1 MAQNDFSFLPF
12 GAGGIPANENSG
24 TGLSAPRW
32 YSGTA
37 APTSGLYYNVG
48 DVVYNTNP
56 SVGSPLAW
64 LCTTAGAGGTAVFTA
79 VGSSAGSIV
88 STVTATSGTLSPGT
102 VGSAL
107 ILLNP
112 ATAATYSLPEASGQ
126 NAGSTLNLKN
136 ISANQVTLTP
146 LASDSYKDA
155 AAITLSQNQG
165 VDLRAVGTTVWYNEL
180 IAQLPVLVTTA
191 TSGTLTNGQTLI
203 LLNPAS
209 TGTYSLPEASANY
222 AGFRTAIKSLASG
235 NVTLTPLS
243 SDQYDNGIAAITL
256 TQYQF
261 VNIATDSTTHWYK
274 VG

>member
-48 DVVYNTNP
+48 DVVFNTNP
-56 SVGSPLAW
+56 SVGSPLGW
-64 LCTTAGAGGTAVFTA
+64 LCTTSGAGGTAVFTA
-79 VGSSAGSIV
+79 VGSTAGSIV

-102 VGSAL
+102 NGSAL

-112 ATAATYSLPEASGQ
+112 ATASTYSLPEAKNQ
-126 NAGSTLNLKN
+126 NTGSTLNLKN

-146 LASDSYKDA
+146 LASDAYQDA
-155 AAITLSQNQG
+155 TAITLSQNQG
-165 VDLRAVGTTVWYNEL
+165 IDLRAVGTTVWYNEL
-180 IAQLPVLVTTA
+180 IANPPVLTTTA
-191 TSGTLTNGQTLI
+191 TSGTLTNGYKLT

-222 AGFRTAIKSLASG
+222 AGWTASFVNIASS
-235 NVTLTPLS
+235 NITLTPLA
-243 SDQYDNGIAAITL
+243 SDGYMAGVAAITL
-256 TQYQF
+256 ATKTS
-261 VNIATDSTTHWYK
+261 IMLTTDSSTNWYK
-274 VG
+274 AA